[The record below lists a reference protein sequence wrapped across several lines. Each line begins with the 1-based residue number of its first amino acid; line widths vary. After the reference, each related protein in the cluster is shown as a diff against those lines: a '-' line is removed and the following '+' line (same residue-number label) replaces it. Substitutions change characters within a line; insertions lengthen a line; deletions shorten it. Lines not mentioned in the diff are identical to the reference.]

1 LPTTGAKL
9 RRLSIGEFDIVV
21 SIIEFSVAAT
31 VIEETT
37 RMARYYNI
45 LVVAKCKV
53 GNFISAREVFN
64 EMRKL
69 GCDPNANT
77 IPGNTS

>member
-1 LPTTGAKL
+1 
-9 RRLSIGEFDIVV
+9 
-21 SIIEFSVAAT
+21 

-37 RMARYYNI
+37 RMVRYYNI

-53 GNFISAREVFN
+53 GNFIGACEVFD

-69 GCDPNANT
+69 ECGPDTNT
-77 IPGNTS
+77 IP